1 MELDEAASAYDEM
14 LSNQSKYI
22 SDMRDKFSK
31 QEQELRDSWTVS
43 DRKTDMAT
51 VREQLD
57 LYRGAVTD
65 RGQQKYKELQEQLK
79 QLQRD
84 EELYNLQVANNAV
97 IENLEAEY
105 SKLEADKAS
114 VLAGIARN
122 TDIDVSGIV
131 GTLTSDL
138 DGYAG
143 SITTLLQTLINTVAN
158 KEFVGP
164 TTNMNDNRNLVNN
177 FYQIPMQQIIENAG
191 LGGH

>member
-1 MELDEAASAYDEM
+1 
-14 LSNQSKYI
+14 
-22 SDMRDKFSK
+22 
-31 QEQELRDSWTVS
+31 
-43 DRKTDMAT
+43 
-51 VREQLD
+51 
-57 LYRGAVTD
+57 
-65 RGQQKYKELQEQLK
+65 GQQKYKELQEQMK

-84 EELYNLQVANNAV
+84 EELYNLQVSNNAV

-143 SITTLLQTLINTVAN
+143 SITSLLQTLINTVAN